1 MTQPPAFEITAEDE
15 DLLLRGIH
23 ALRAVGERAPWH
35 VTFHPTSRPDWVH
48 AEAFV
53 STVGDIYLHPQW
65 SVDHTRVWIQGHLE
79 YQMAPVGT
87 GAN

>member
-1 MTQPPAFEITAEDE
+1 MDSTPTIDLTAEDE
-15 DLLLRGIH
+15 EAIMRGIH
-23 ALRAVGERAPWH
+23 ALQSVGGRGPWH
-35 VTFHPTSRPDWVH
+35 VTFHPTSRPDWVQ
-48 AEAFV
+48 AECFI

-65 SVDHTRVWIQGHLE
+65 SVAQDKMWIQGHLE